1 MKKLMSLFGWSNKS
15 DHPPHR
21 EELLFPLL
29 PPTDGLIKKMRKRP
43 VRIIASISATPPIF
57 IALSI
62 YPANSQDWLVKIGIY
77 LTDQVASTLWRNCGV
92 ADGLSLSIQAKAPAT

>member
-1 MKKLMSLFGWSNKS
+1 MSLFGWSNKS
-15 DHPPHR
+15 DHPPIGRNYYFLYSHQR
-21 EELLFPLL
+21 TALS
-29 PPTDGLIKKMRKRP
+29 KKMRKRP